1 MHVARVEID
10 VRDTNTQRFLQGRQ
24 RTMNSRWYLPARVD
38 TTCFLFGVEQQD
50 MAFVV
55 VGHTID
61 RPLGGKR
68 SAHII
73 ALAQQ
78 PLCQDRLADLT
89 ILLPVV
95 RQSRP
100 LT

>member
-1 MHVARVEID
+1 MNPRCYFPTRVAAS
-10 VRDTNTQRFLQGRQ
+10 G
-24 RTMNSRWYLPARVD
+24 
-38 TTCFLFGVEQQD
+38 FLFGVEQQD
-50 MAFVV
+50 LAFVV